1 MSAAAA
7 FEFGHLIQMESRKYR
22 TKANAIKRDNVFK
35 DVFEEIEKEDTPLA
49 PSIHRYYDKY
59 NLQEDLNRE
68 EDSSFSFDLSNI
80 WDEAILPKLI

>member
-35 DVFEEIEKEDTPLA
+35 DVFEEIEKEDTPL
-49 PSIHRYYDKY
+49 STDKY
-59 NLQEDLNRE
+59 DGIDFINDLEHE
-68 EDSSFSFDLSNI
+68 EYKSFSFDLSNI